1 MQTKMSGKTIL
12 SLDPSSTACGWALL
26 DLAGRI
32 LEGGIIKPSKVRAEP
47 QFRIKSMA
55 EDFEQLLNE
64 FRPGIVFIEITS
76 GKVGTNRH
84 KGAGAGL
91 ATYGMAVGFLWCV
104 AANWLR
110 QLPAEQQGQTEV
122 VVVKENDW
130 TRGVPK
136 ADRIAAVAAEFS
148 QYNPIEDPG
157 GDLADAIALGQW
169 HIKEYKVKLAECVQ

>member
-1 MQTKMSGKTIL
+1 MKTIL
-12 SLDPSSTACGWALL
+12 AIDPSSSATGWALL

-32 LEGGIIKPSKVRAEP
+32 IEGGIIKPDKLRAEP

-55 EDFEQLLNE
+55 EDFRQLLNE
-64 FRPGIVFIEITS
+64 FEPGIILIEITS
-76 GKVGTNRH
+76 GKVGINRN

-91 ATYGMAVGFLWCV
+91 GVYGMAVGYFWALTDCWF
-104 AANWLR
+104 R

-136 ADRIAAVAAEFS
+136 EDRIAAFACEFPA
-148 QYNPIEDPG
+148 YNPADDPG
-157 GDLADAIALGQW
+157 GDVADAIGLGQW
-169 HIKEYKVKLAECVQ
+169 YIREYRAKLAEAIV